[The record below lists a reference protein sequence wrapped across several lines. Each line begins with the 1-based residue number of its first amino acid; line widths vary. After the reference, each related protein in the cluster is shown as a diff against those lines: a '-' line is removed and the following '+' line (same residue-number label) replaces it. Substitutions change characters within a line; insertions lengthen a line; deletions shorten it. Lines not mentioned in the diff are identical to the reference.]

1 VRVFFLPVAGAPRF
15 GLLPTPESL
24 RLSDS
29 SKINWR
35 WILESLL
42 ILLAVAILPVIIGIL
57 LDWRLHTSPIIT
69 LAMMF
74 LGFNIGIVAIY
85 RRVAV
90 IYMQI
95 SPPDKKEIPNT
106 SEEIK

>member
-1 VRVFFLPVAGAPRF
+1 M
-15 GLLPTPESL
+15 
-24 RLSDS
+24 
-29 SKINWR
+29 
-35 WILESLL
+35 ESLL
-42 ILLAVAILPVIIGIL
+42 ILLAIAILPVIIGIL
-57 LDWRLHTSPIIT
+57 LDRRLHTSPIIT

-74 LGFNIGIVAIY
+74 LGFNIGIVTIY